1 MFKEELIT
9 QYFNEKDVA
18 KRHQLLKEIMFKCE
32 YVSKDFFEK
41 AFKKERKLE
50 EKLTALR
57 GFAYYASEE
66 EVKFLSEK
74 IFNSLIKIPQTT
86 PYAYNL
92 YEEIRAAYLLP
103 YLVKTYKYPCLIK
116 LRDQVE
122 KQYND
127 MPDVFKNIYSFDEFG
142 VFYEIRD
149 PKEVKESIDA
159 FFKRKKP
166 I

>member
-1 MFKEELIT
+1 MIEDLIR
-9 QYFNEKDVA
+9 QYFEQKDA
-18 KRHQLLKEIMFKCE
+18 LKRHNLLKQIMFSCE
-32 YVSKDFFEK
+32 CASKDFFEK

-57 GFAYYASEE
+57 GFAFFATEQ
-66 EVKFLSEK
+66 EVEPYSDKLLGLVS
-74 IFNSLIKIPQTT
+74 KIPEST

-92 YEEIRAAYLLP
+92 YEDMRAAYLLP
-103 YLVKTYKYPCLIK
+103 YLVKTYNYPCFVR

-127 MPDVFKNIYSFDEFG
+127 MPDVFKNIYSWDENG
-142 VFYEIRD
+142 VYYEIRD
-149 PKEVKESIDA
+149 PKEVNESMDA
-159 FFKRKKP
+159 FYQRKYP